1 MILKLSSPEQS
12 KELDDYKALIG
23 GRITG
28 VVWDNVE
35 LEDSKMYGLKIQ
47 MNNGDTMLAWPLG
60 NNGVDKGT
68 LVIDKIDKEGHNLS
82 LK

>member
-1 MILKLSSPEQS
+1 MILKVSSPEECR
-12 KELDDYKALIG
+12 ELDDYKRLIG

-35 LEDSKMYGLKIQ
+35 LEDAKLYGLKIQ
-47 MNNGDTMLAWPLG
+47 MNNGDTILAWPLG

-68 LVIDKIDKEGHNLS
+68 LVIDRIDNKGHNLS
-82 LK
+82 

>member
-1 MILKLSSPEQS
+1 MILKVSSPEES
-12 KELDDYKALIG
+12 RELDDYKRLIG

-35 LEDSKMYGLKIQ
+35 LEDAKLYGLKIQ
-47 MNNGDTMLAWPLG
+47 MNNGDTILAWPLG

-68 LVIDKIDKEGHNLS
+68 LVIDRIDKKGHNIS
-82 LK
+82 